1 MSPVIRRFNASL
13 TFRSVWAFVLSLA
26 GYGMAA
32 GFVWVLL
39 WIFREHL
46 AEQRWW
52 LPVGIV
58 GFWSVLTTSGWR
70 RWRAGQGF
78 YGPADSMAFFDF
90 NEENAGAWM
99 VQNQTARLTGP
110 AWLLSQMFLAGPI
123 QALKGASLLRA
134 RLPDD
139 VATELRLKDLLESVR
154 AKGSW
159 HPVDT
164 WAGREEDISSL
175 IRLGKLEF
183 SSRTGRLRVI
193 P

>member
-13 TFRSVWAFVLSLA
+13 TIRSVWAFVLSLA
-26 GYGMAA
+26 GYGISAA
-32 GFVWVLL
+32 FVWLFL
-39 WIFREHL
+39 WIMKDQF
-46 AEQRWW
+46 AEERWW
-52 LPVGIV
+52 LPVGVV

-70 RWRAGQGF
+70 RWRSGQGS
-78 YGPADSMAFFDF
+78 YGPADSLGFFDF
-90 NEENAGAWM
+90 NEDHAGAWF
-99 VQNQTARLTGP
+99 VQNRAARITGP
-110 AWLLSQMFLAGPI
+110 AWLLSQMFLAGPL

-139 VATELRLKDLLESVR
+139 VTTELRLKDLLESIR
-154 AKGSW
+154 SKGSW
-159 HPVDT
+159 HAVDT

-183 SSRTGRLRVI
+183 SSRTGRLRAI